1 MNRKLNCFV
10 KHMINRGILCILICI
25 PMLFLPACSAGGA
38 GREVFP
44 ENGKLNIVTTLF
56 PYYDFVRSIAGD
68 RVNLVLLI
76 PAGMESHSFEP
87 SPADMIAVEKADL
100 VIYNGGAMEV
110 WMDEVLSAVDHG
122 SQMRLRM
129 MDYVDVVEEEGV
141 EGMQVEHDHENDGHF
156 EEIEY
161 DEHIWTSPVNAM
173 KMTETIAGALA
184 ELDTENKAFYEENAA
199 GYTAQLK
206 ELDMQFR
213 EVAAEGSRRMI
224 VFADRF
230 PLRYF
235 ADEYGL
241 TYRAAFNG
249 CSTDTEPSVETL
261 TYLIDKVREDEI
273 PAIYHIELSSTK
285 IAEII
290 SEETGAEPLLFHSCH
305 NVTKEEEQQ
314 GVTYLS
320 LMKQN
325 VEHLKEGLR

>member
-1 MNRKLNCFV
+1 M
-10 KHMINRGILCILICI
+10 CIS
-25 PMLFLPACSAGGA
+25 MLLLPACSAGSA

-68 RVNLVLLI
+68 RVNLTLLI

-87 SPADMIAVEKADL
+87 APSDMITIEKADL

-110 WMDEVLSAVDHG
+110 WMDEVLSAVDHK

-129 MDYVDVVEEEGV
+129 MDYIDVVEEEDV
-141 EGMQVEHDHENDGHF
+141 EGMQKEAEHDHADDGHF

-173 KMTETIAGALA
+173 NMTEVIAGALA
-184 ELDTENKAFYEENAA
+184 ELDAEQKDFYEDNAA
-199 GYTAQLK
+199 AYTAQLQK
-206 ELDMQFR
+206 LDGEFR
-213 EVAAEGSRRMI
+213 KVVAEGSRRMLI
-224 VFADRF
+224 FADRF

-241 TYRAAFNG
+241 TYRAAFQG

-273 PAIYHIELSSTK
+273 PVIYHIELSSTK
-285 IAEII
+285 IAGII

-314 GVTYLS
+314 GITYLS
-320 LMKQN
+320 LMEQN
-325 VEHLKEGLR
+325 VEHLREGLR

>member
-1 MNRKLNCFV
+1 M
-10 KHMINRGILCILICI
+10 CIS
-25 PMLFLPACSAGGA
+25 MLFLPACSVGSA

-68 RVNLVLLI
+68 RVNLTLLI

-87 SPADMIAVEKADL
+87 APSDMITVEKADL

-110 WMDEVLSAVDHG
+110 WMDEVLSAVDHE

-129 MDYVDVVEEEGV
+129 MDHVDVVEEEDV
-141 EGMQVEHDHENDGHF
+141 EGMQKEAEHGHADDGHF

-173 KMTETIAGALA
+173 KMTEVIAGALA
-184 ELDTENKAFYEENAA
+184 ELDAEQKDFYEDNAA
-199 GYTAQLK
+199 EYTAQLQK
-206 ELDMQFR
+206 LDGEFR
-213 EVAAEGSRRMI
+213 KVVAEGSRRMLI
-224 VFADRF
+224 FVDRF

-241 TYRAAFNG
+241 TYRAAFQG

-273 PAIYHIELSSTK
+273 PVIYHIELSSTK
-285 IAEII
+285 IADII

-325 VEHLKEGLR
+325 VEHLREGLR